1 MPPPLVTTTHTAQDG
16 KRSPRLFEF
25 RSIAEVDNEEE
36 EEEEEEEEGT
46 QKSARKGKGSTPVLR
61 KQTL

>member
-36 EEEEEEEEGT
+36 EGT

>member
-1 MPPPLVTTTHTAQDG
+1 MPPPLVTTTLTAQDG

-25 RSIAEVDNEEE
+25 RSIADVDN
-36 EEEEEEEEGT
+36 EEEEEEEGT
-46 QKSARKGKGSTPVLR
+46 QKSARKGKGSTAVLR

>member
-25 RSIAEVDNEEE
+25 RSIAEV
-36 EEEEEEEEGT
+36 EEEEEEEGT